1 MKKVIIGTKGCMNC
15 ARLSAMNPEI
25 EKIELDPDALLPFAR
40 AVGIQSVPFV
50 VSIGSVE
57 ELDTLLK

>member
-15 ARLSAMNPEI
+15 ARLSAMNPDT
-25 EKIELDPDALLPFAR
+25 EKIELDPDVLLPFAR

-50 VSIGSVE
+50 ITIGSVE
-57 ELDTLLK
+57 ELDGVLK

>member
-1 MKKVIIGTKGCMNC
+1 MKKVIIGTKFCQNC

-25 EKIELDPDALLPFAR
+25 EKIELDPDVLLPFAR

-50 VSIGSVE
+50 ITIGSVE
-57 ELDTLLK
+57 ELDGVLK

>member
-15 ARLSAMNPEI
+15 ARLSAMNPDV
-25 EKIELDPDALLPFAR
+25 EKIELEPDALLPFAR

-50 VSIGSVE
+50 ICVGSVE
-57 ELDTLLK
+57 ELDGVLK